1 MTMIDQLIQNY
12 PVLSQCAAD
21 ISAAFELI
29 KSSYQNGGK
38 LLACGNG
45 GSAADAEHLVGELMK
60 TFNLPRP
67 LPEDTK
73 RSFTES
79 YGEDGEYLANRLQS
93 ALNAISLVSQ
103 SSLATAIINDESADL
118 VFAQQVIGY
127 GAEGDVLIAI
137 STSGNSK
144 NVLNAVYTARVNG
157 LKVVG
162 LTGEKGGILRNHC
175 DVCIRVP
182 ANDTPRIQ
190 ELHVPVYHTLCA
202 MLEEYFF
209 SNK

>member
-1 MTMIDQLIQNY
+1 MIDQLIQNY
-12 PVLSQCAAD
+12 PALSHCEAD
-21 ISAAFELI
+21 ILAAFKLI
-29 KSSYQNGGK
+29 RTTYEHGGK

-60 TFNLPRP
+60 TFNLQRP
-67 LPEDTK
+67 LPEGIK
-73 RSFTES
+73 RSFIES
-79 YGEDGEYLANRLQS
+79 YGEDGEYLANRLQL
-93 ALNAISLVSQ
+93 ALSAISLVSQ

-118 VFAQQVIGY
+118 VFAQQVNGY
-127 GAEGDVLIAI
+127 GDAGDVLIAI

-144 NVLNAVYTARVNG
+144 NVLNAIYTARVNR

-162 LTGEKGGILRNHC
+162 LTGEKGGLLKDHC

-182 ANDTPRIQ
+182 AGDTPRIQ

-202 MLEEYFF
+202 MLEDHFF
-209 SNK
+209 GNR

>member
-1 MTMIDQLIQNY
+1 MIDQLIHNY
-12 PVLSQCAAD
+12 PILSQSESD
-21 ISAAFELI
+21 ILAAFELI
-29 KSSYQNGGK
+29 RSSYQNGGK

-60 TFNLPRP
+60 SFNLPRP
-67 LPEDTK
+67 LPEDIK

-79 YGEDGEYLANRLQS
+79 YGEDGEYLANSLQS

-103 SSLATAIINDESADL
+103 SSLVTAIINDESADL

-127 GAEGDVLIAI
+127 GAAGDVLIAI

-162 LTGEKGGILRNHC
+162 LTGEKGGILRDHC

-182 ANDTPRIQ
+182 AGDTPRIQ

-202 MLEEYFF
+202 LLEDYFF
-209 SNK
+209 GK